1 MTAVTIQRLVEGS
14 STLAELPAT
23 KKLDTRGLVCPFPA
37 FEAGKLAQSAGS
49 QDVLEIISNDEYVAT
64 TSIPS
69 VLKIRKLN
77 YAIIKNED
85 DGIFLIKARKP

>member
-1 MTAVTIQRLVEGS
+1 MTAVTTQRLVEGS
-14 STLAELPAT
+14 SALAELTPT

-37 FEAGKLAQSAGS
+37 FEAGKLAQAVGS

-69 VLKIRKLN
+69 VLKIRKLV
-77 YAIIKNED
+77 YAIIKIEED
-85 DGIFLIKARKP
+85 GTFLIKARKS